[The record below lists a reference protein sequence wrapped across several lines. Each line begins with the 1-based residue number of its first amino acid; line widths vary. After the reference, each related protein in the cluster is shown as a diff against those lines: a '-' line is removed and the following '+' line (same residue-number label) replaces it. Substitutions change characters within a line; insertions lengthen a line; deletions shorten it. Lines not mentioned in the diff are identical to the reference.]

1 MVSSSLKK
9 MGNSFLGLNLF
20 GAGGAAGPANELKR
34 SSPSKLISPSKYES

>member
-20 GAGGAAGPANELKR
+20 GAGGAGPANELKR